1 MFGSLQRELTQSA
14 SSLESFFSG
23 SWWCHKVHAHG
34 AASLQPPPLGF
45 LMQMGLGLIGFG
57 IDSVLQKPAVLLER
71 GWWSGAQAG
80 MRAGGFLLCQALL
93 SQLPRAAK
101 AERAALWPCH
111 SPCGLFLEPLHPP
124 YSRCKK
130 KKPEKTGL
138 VSLVLPCLVVEPWG
152 FPEFCLGLAGVPL
165 PCMTTLLPSPCSPSV
180 SGATC
185 SPKMLPRCPRVP
197 GSCFSTRYPGRMAP
211 TCSSSLTT
219 PSSMT
224 LRLSFMVQ

>member
-1 MFGSLQRELTQSA
+1 MLGNSSRSRVFGSLQRELTQSA

-57 IDSVLQKPAVLLER
+57 IDSVLQKPAVLLEQ

-93 SQLPRAAK
+93 SRLPRAAK

-130 KKPEKTGL
+130 KKSQKKRGSCPWFCP
-138 VSLVLPCLVVEPWG
+138 VWWWSLGGSLSSA
-152 FPEFCLGLAGVPL
+152 LG
-165 PCMTTLLPSPCSPSV
+165 S
-180 SGATC
+180 
-185 SPKMLPRCPRVP
+185 P
-197 GSCFSTRYPGRMAP
+197 GSLCPA
-211 TCSSSLTT
+211 
-219 PSSMT
+219 
-224 LRLSFMVQ
+224 